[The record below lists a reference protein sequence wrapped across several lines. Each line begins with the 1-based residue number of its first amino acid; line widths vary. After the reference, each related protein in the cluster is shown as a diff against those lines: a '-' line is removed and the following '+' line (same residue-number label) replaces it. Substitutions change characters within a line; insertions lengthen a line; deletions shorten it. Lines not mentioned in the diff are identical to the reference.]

1 MTEGSVFMKR
11 MRMNIENDLTFGEGC
26 NEYLRN
32 CETRNLREGTIK
44 LYKHSKCKMV
54 NRKFFYWPFF
64 CDTNSMQKCTQ
75 KYNLKCIF
83 LNAHEMKKI
92 MLTIKSLYDTIL
104 I

>member
-1 MTEGSVFMKR
+1 MKR

-54 NRKFFYWPFF
+54 N
-64 CDTNSMQKCTQ
+64 
-75 KYNLKCIF
+75 
-83 LNAHEMKKI
+83 KKI
-92 MLTIKSLYDTIL
+92 LY
-104 I
+104 